1 MMPPS
6 SHPVA
11 PPTPLGTPMPWQ
23 ASPVPA
29 DGAPSTHADYDL
41 RPLTVE
47 GLAHYVALND
57 EKDERFS
64 VR

>member
-11 PPTPLGTPMPWQ
+11 PPPPVGTPMPWQ
-23 ASPVPA
+23 ASRVPA
-29 DGAPSTHADYDL
+29 DETPSTHADYDL

-47 GLAHYVALND
+47 GLAHYLALND

>member
-1 MMPPS
+1 
-6 SHPVA
+6 
-11 PPTPLGTPMPWQ
+11 MPWQ

-29 DGAPSTHADYDL
+29 DEAPSTHADYDL

-64 VR
+64 IR

>member
-6 SHPVA
+6 SHPAA
-11 PPTPLGTPMPWQ
+11 PSTPVDAPTPWQ
-23 ASPVPA
+23 ASPVA
-29 DGAPSTHADYDL
+29 VDEAPSTHADYNL
-41 RPLTVE
+41 RPLSVE
-47 GLAHYVALND
+47 GLAHYVALNG